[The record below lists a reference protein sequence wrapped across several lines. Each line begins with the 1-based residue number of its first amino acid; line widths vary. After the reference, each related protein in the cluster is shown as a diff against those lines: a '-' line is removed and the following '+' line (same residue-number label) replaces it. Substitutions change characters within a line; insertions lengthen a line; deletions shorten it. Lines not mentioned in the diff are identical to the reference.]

1 MEDATMNGLLS
12 DRQRASLRRLLQT
25 TTDAQVCRRSGAL
38 LRLDEGQSVAE
49 VAHEFGVTR
58 QTLYNWR
65 KRLELDGWQLEDAP
79 RCGRPSKWTPEAVAD
94 LEDALARS
102 PREFGFQMVGWTS
115 GLLKTLLEQTHGLDV
130 SQDSVRSKLHELGY
144 VWKRFR
150 YTLRPDPARVKKT
163 THPQCYQ

>member
-1 MEDATMNGLLS
+1 MNGLLS
-12 DRQRASLRRLLQT
+12 DRQRDCLLCVLQT

-38 LRLDEGQSVAE
+38 LQLDEGRSVGE

-65 KRLELDGWQLEDAP
+65 KRFEEDGWQLEDAP
-79 RCGRPSKWTPEAVAD
+79 RCGRPTKWTPQAIAD
-94 LEDALARS
+94 LEDALDRS

-115 GLLKTLLEQTHGLDV
+115 GLLQTLLKQTHDLEV

-150 YTLRPDPARVKKT
+150 YTLRPDPQRVKKT